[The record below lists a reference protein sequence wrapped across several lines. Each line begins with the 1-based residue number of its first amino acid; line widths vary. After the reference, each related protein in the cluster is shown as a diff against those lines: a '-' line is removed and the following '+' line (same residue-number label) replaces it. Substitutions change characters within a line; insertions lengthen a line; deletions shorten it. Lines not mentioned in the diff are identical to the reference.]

1 MCENVKPK
9 GNRKPKRERTS
20 RNSSRK
26 ILKVNGKTRNRNNK

>member
-1 MCENVKPK
+1 MYKIVKLK